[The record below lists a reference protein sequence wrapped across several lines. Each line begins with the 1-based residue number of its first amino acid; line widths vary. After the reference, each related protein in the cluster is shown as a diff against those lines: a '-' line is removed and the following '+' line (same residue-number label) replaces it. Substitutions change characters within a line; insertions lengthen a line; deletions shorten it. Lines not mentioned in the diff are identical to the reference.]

1 MNKLLMAAVAAA
13 VAGGGAAA
21 WFYGPGKATQ
31 AQAASVAASGAAA
44 SSSAASA
51 FGPGG
56 APAPAP
62 GAPATPPA
70 PPVSVTVVRAQQR
83 DFDVQLDATGTV
95 SALSSV
101 ELRPQVSSVIRQV
114 HIREGDFVKK
124 GQLLFTLDVRAD
136 DANVSKA
143 QAQLEKDQ
151 ATLNDAQRQ
160 LARSRDLLAQKF
172 VSQGA
177 VDTSQALVDA
187 QAAVLLADRAAIKAA
202 AVAQGYGRI
211 TAPSSGRAGA
221 VNVFAGS
228 SVQANTT
235 PLVTITQLD
244 PVGVSFNLP
253 QRNVGDALAALK
265 AGNVPVTVLLP
276 QQPKPRIGK
285 LQFVD
290 SAVDASSG
298 TVKVKAVFDN
308 KDSGLWPG
316 AFVNVKM
323 GVQTIKDAVVIP
335 QAAIVQ
341 NARGR
346 GVFVVEAGGKAALKP
361 IELLQSAGLEAVV
374 SGVRVGEKIVLDG
387 RQNVR
392 PGSQLIER
400 SPDAGGGGGAR
411 GGKPGGVGGSGGGG
425 PASGAASGSSP
436 GPSAGPASGGN
447 AASAAP
453 TKAPAPAPAPA
464 TAARP

>member
-1 MNKLLMAAVAAA
+1 MNKLLMVGVAAV

-21 WFYGPGKATQ
+21 WFYGPGKAVQGQ
-31 AQAASVAASGAAA
+31 ASASATPASGAAVA
-44 SSSAASA
+44 M
-51 FGPGG
+51 
-56 APAPAP
+56 APAS
-62 GAPATPPA
+62 GASGAAPPA

-83 DFDVQLDATGTV
+83 DFEVQLDATGAV

-101 ELRPQVSSVIRQV
+101 ELRPQVSSIIKQV
-114 HIREGDFVKK
+114 HIREGDFVKA

-136 DANVSKA
+136 EANVSKA
-143 QAQLEKDQ
+143 KAQLEKDQ

-160 LARSRDLLAQKF
+160 LARSRDLLSQKF

-177 VDTSQALVDA
+177 VDTSQSLVDA
-187 QAAVLLADRAAIKAA
+187 QAAAIVADRAAISAA
-202 AVAQGYGRI
+202 AVALGYGRI

-244 PVGVSFNLP
+244 PVAVSFNLP

-265 AGNVPVTVLLP
+265 AGNVPVSVLLP
-276 QQPKPRIGK
+276 QQPQPRMGK

-290 SAVDASSG
+290 SAVDANSG

-308 KDSGLWPG
+308 KDSALWPG

-323 GVQTIKDAVVIP
+323 GVQTIKDAVVVP

-346 GVFVVEAGGKAALKP
+346 AVFVVEAGGKAGLRP

-374 SGVRVGEKIVLDG
+374 SGVRAGEKIVLDG

-400 SPDAGGGGGAR
+400 AADAGGAR
-411 GGKPGGVGGSGGGG
+411 GGRPGAAASA
-425 PASGAASGSSP
+425 PSGAASV
-436 GPSAGPASGGN
+436 AASGGT
-447 AASAAP
+447 AV
-453 TKAPAPAPAPA
+453 APAPSASQA
-464 TAARP
+464 AARP

>member
-1 MNKLLMAAVAAA
+1 MNKLLMVGVAAA
-13 VAGGGAAA
+13 VVGVGAAA
-21 WFYGPGKATQ
+21 WFFGSGTAMQGQKQGQGQGQT
-31 AQAASVAASGAAA
+31 AAFAVAASGANAA
-44 SSSAASA
+44 TTA
-51 FGPGG
+51 
-56 APAPAP
+56 AP
-62 GAPATPPA
+62 GAAVATPPA
-70 PPVSVTVVRAQQR
+70 PSVSVTVVLAQLR
-83 DFDVQLDATGTV
+83 DFEIQLDATGAV

-101 ELRPQVSSVIRQV
+101 ELRPQVSSVIKQV
-114 HIREGDFVKK
+114 HIREGDFVKA

-136 DANVSKA
+136 EANVSKA
-143 QAQLEKDQ
+143 KAQLEKNQ

-160 LARSRDLLAQKF
+160 LARSRDLLAQQF

-177 VDTSQALVDA
+177 VDTNQSVVDA
-187 QAAVLLADRAAIKAA
+187 QTAALVADRAAISAA
-202 AVAQGYGRI
+202 AVALSYGRI
-211 TAPSSGRAGA
+211 TAPAAGRAGA

-244 PVGVSFNLP
+244 PVAVSFNLP

-265 AGNVPVTVLLP
+265 SGNAPVTVLLP
-276 QQPKPRIGK
+276 QQPKPRTGK

-308 KDSGLWPG
+308 KDAALWPG
-316 AFVNVKM
+316 AFVSVKM
-323 GVQTIKDAVVIP
+323 GVQTIKDAVVVP
-335 QAAIVQ
+335 QASIVQ

-346 GVFVVEAGGKAALKP
+346 SVYVVEADGKAALRP

-374 SGVRVGEKIVLDG
+374 SGVRAGEKVVLDG

-400 SPDAGGGGGAR
+400 APDAGGAGSVGSAGGGRAGAEGGALGGALGGELVGASSAASGGGAAA
-411 GGKPGGVGGSGGGG
+411 PLPTS
-425 PASGAASGSSP
+425 AAASSQP
-436 GPSAGPASGGN
+436 
-447 AASAAP
+447 
-453 TKAPAPAPAPA
+453 
-464 TAARP
+464 AARP

>member
-1 MNKLLMAAVAAA
+1 MAGVAAVVVAVVGGSAAWIFSSNKA
-13 VAGGGAAA
+13 VQAQQGAAA
-21 WFYGPGKATQ
+21 PT
-31 AQAASVAASGAAA
+31 AA
-44 SSSAASA
+44 
-51 FGPGG
+51 
-56 APAPAP
+56 
-62 GAPATPPA
+62 PPA

-83 DFDVQLDATGTV
+83 DFEIQLDATGTV

-101 ELRPQVSSVIRQV
+101 ELRPQVSSVIKQV
-114 HIREGDFVKK
+114 HIREGDFVKA

-136 DANVSKA
+136 EANVSKA

-187 QAAVLLADRAAIKAA
+187 QAAVLVADRAAIKAA

-211 TAPSSGRAGA
+211 SAPSSGRAGA

-228 SVQANTT
+228 SVQANST

-265 AGNVPVTVLLP
+265 AGNVPVTVFLP
-276 QQPKPRIGK
+276 QQPKPRTGK

-298 TVKVKAVFDN
+298 TVKVKAVFEN
-308 KDSGLWPG
+308 KDSSLWPG

-323 GVQTIKDAVVIP
+323 GVQTIKDAVVVP
-335 QAAIVQ
+335 QATIVQ

-346 GVFVVEAGGKAALKP
+346 AVFVVDAGGKAALKP
-361 IELLQSAGLEAVV
+361 IEVLQSAGLEAVV
-374 SGVRVGEKIVLDG
+374 SGVRAGEKIVLDG

-400 SPDAGGGGGAR
+400 SPDAGGAR
-411 GGKPGGVGGSGGGG
+411 GGKPGGGGAAVGPVLS
-425 PASGAASGSSP
+425 PASSPASSGS
-436 GPSAGPASGGN
+436 PSPAS
-447 AASAAP
+447 ASAS
-453 TKAPAPAPAPA
+453 APAP
-464 TAARP
+464 RS

>member
-1 MNKLLMAAVAAA
+1 MNKFLMAGVVAV
-13 VAGGGAAA
+13 VALGGAAT
-21 WFYGPGKATQ
+21 WLYGPGKVVQGQPSAGGSSGG
-31 AQAASVAASGAAA
+31 ASASGAPNAMAPAAGGMSSASAAGA
-44 SSSAASA
+44 SSASGSSGAVASAA
-51 FGPGG
+51 
-56 APAPAP
+56 PAA
-62 GAPATPPA
+62 PPA

-83 DFDVQLDATGTV
+83 DFEVQLDASGAV

-101 ELRPQVSSVIRQV
+101 EMRPQVSSVITKV
-114 HIREGDFVKK
+114 HIREGDFVKA

-143 QAQLEKDQ
+143 KAQLEKDQ

-187 QAAVLLADRAAIKAA
+187 QAAVLVADRAAISAA

-244 PVGVSFNLP
+244 PVAVSFSLP

-265 AGNVPVTVLLP
+265 SGNVPVTVFIP
-276 QQPKPRIGK
+276 QQAKPRVGK
-285 LQFVD
+285 LLFVD
-290 SAVDASSG
+290 SSVDASSG

-308 KDSGLWPG
+308 KDSALWPG

-323 GVQTIKDAVVIP
+323 GVQTIKDAVVVP

-346 GVFVVEAGGKAALKP
+346 GVFVLEAGGKAALRP

-374 SGVRVGEKIVLDG
+374 SGVRAGEKIVLDG

-400 SPDAGGGGGAR
+400 AADSGGAR
-411 GGKPGGVGGSGGGG
+411 GGKPGAGAGGPGGG
-425 PASGAASGSSP
+425 ASGAAAP
-436 GPSAGPASGGN
+436 QPAV
-447 AASAAP
+447 
-453 TKAPAPAPAPA
+453 
-464 TAARP
+464 RP

>member
-1 MNKLLMAAVAAA
+1 MNKLLMVGVAAA
-13 VAGGGAAA
+13 VVGVGAAA
-21 WFYGPGKATQ
+21 WFFGSGTAMQGQKQGQGQGQT
-31 AQAASVAASGAAA
+31 AAFAVAASGANAA
-44 SSSAASA
+44 TTAAT
-51 FGPGG
+51 G
-56 APAPAP
+56 AAV
-62 GAPATPPA
+62 ATPTGPS
-70 PPVSVTVVRAQQR
+70 VSVTVVLAQLR
-83 DFDVQLDATGTV
+83 DFEIQLDATGAV

-101 ELRPQVSSVIRQV
+101 ELRPQVSSVIKQV
-114 HIREGDFVKK
+114 HIREGDFVKA

-136 DANVSKA
+136 EANVSKA
-143 QAQLEKDQ
+143 KAQLEKNQ

-160 LARSRDLLAQKF
+160 LARSRDLLAQQF

-177 VDTSQALVDA
+177 VDTNQSVVDA
-187 QAAVLLADRAAIKAA
+187 QTAALVADRAAISAA
-202 AVAQGYGRI
+202 AVALSYGRI
-211 TAPSSGRAGA
+211 TAPAAGRAGA

-244 PVGVSFNLP
+244 PVAVSFNLP

-265 AGNVPVTVLLP
+265 SGNAPVTVLLP
-276 QQPKPRIGK
+276 QQPKPRTGK

-308 KDSGLWPG
+308 KDAALWPG
-316 AFVNVKM
+316 AFVSVKM
-323 GVQTIKDAVVIP
+323 GVQTIKDAVVVP
-335 QAAIVQ
+335 QASIVQ

-346 GVFVVEAGGKAALKP
+346 SVYVVEADGKAALRP

-374 SGVRVGEKIVLDG
+374 SGVRAGEKVVLDG

-400 SPDAGGGGGAR
+400 APDAGGAGSVGSAGGGRAGAEGGALGGALGGELVGASSAASGGGAAA
-411 GGKPGGVGGSGGGG
+411 PLPTS
-425 PASGAASGSSP
+425 AAASSQP
-436 GPSAGPASGGN
+436 
-447 AASAAP
+447 
-453 TKAPAPAPAPA
+453 
-464 TAARP
+464 AARP

>member
-1 MNKLLMAAVAAA
+1 MNKLLMAGVAAV

-21 WFYGPGKATQ
+21 WFYGPGKAMQGQTG
-31 AQAASVAASGAAA
+31 AAAATSGASGVAAATAPASGASGAAA
-44 SSSAASA
+44 
-51 FGPGG
+51 
-56 APAPAP
+56 
-62 GAPATPPA
+62 PA

-83 DFDVQLDATGTV
+83 DFEVQLDATGAV
-95 SALSSV
+95 STLSSV
-101 ELRPQVSSVIRQV
+101 ELRPQVSSVIKKV
-114 HIREGDFVKK
+114 HIREGDFVKA

-136 DANVSKA
+136 EANVSKA
-143 QAQLEKDQ
+143 KAQLEKDQ

-160 LARSRDLLAQKF
+160 LARSRDLLSQKF

-177 VDTSQALVDA
+177 VDTNQALVDA
-187 QAAVLLADRAAIKAA
+187 QTAAVVADRAAISAA
-202 AVAQGYGRI
+202 AVASGYGRI
-211 TAPSSGRAGA
+211 AAPSAGRAGA

-244 PVGVSFNLP
+244 PVAVSFNLP

-276 QQPKPRIGK
+276 QQPKPRVGK

-308 KDSGLWPG
+308 KDSALWPG

-346 GVFVVEAGGKAALKP
+346 AVFVVEAGGKAGLRP

-374 SGVRVGEKIVLDG
+374 SGVRAGEKIVLDG

-400 SPDAGGGGGAR
+400 AADAGGAR
-411 GGKPGGVGGSGGGG
+411 GGKPGAAAGGASGAASAAAPVANASAPRGSGGGG
-425 PASGAASGSSP
+425 GGGDSS
-436 GPSAGPASGGN
+436 
-447 AASAAP
+447 
-453 TKAPAPAPAPA
+453 APAPAPAA
-464 TAARP
+464 SSQAARP

>member
-1 MNKLLMAAVAAA
+1 MNKLLMAAVATA

-31 AQAASVAASGAAA
+31 AQAAVVAASGVSAGAA
-44 SSSAASA
+44 STAATSAS
-51 FGPGG
+51 GSGG
-56 APAPAP
+56 AS
-62 GAPATPPA
+62 APATPPGPPA
-70 PPVSVTVVRAQQR
+70 PPISVTVVRAQQR
-83 DFDVQLDATGTV
+83 DFEVQLDATGTV

-101 ELRPQVSSVIRQV
+101 ELRPQVSSVIQKV
-114 HIREGDFVKK
+114 HIREGDFVKA

-143 QAQLEKDQ
+143 KAQLEKDQ
-151 ATLNDAQRQ
+151 ATLSDAQRQ

-187 QAAVLLADRAAIKAA
+187 QAAAMVADRAAISAA

-211 TAPSSGRAGA
+211 TAPSAGRAGA
-221 VNVFAGS
+221 VNVFVGS

-244 PVGVSFNLP
+244 PVAVSFNLP

-265 AGNVPVTVLLP
+265 AGNVPVTLLLP
-276 QQPKPRIGK
+276 QQPKPRTGK

-290 SAVDASSG
+290 SAVDPSSG

-308 KDSGLWPG
+308 KDSALWPG

-323 GVQTIKDAVVIP
+323 GVQTIKDAVVVP
-335 QAAIVQ
+335 QATIVQ

-346 GVFVVEAGGKAALKP
+346 AVFVVDASGKAALKP
-361 IELLQSAGLEAVV
+361 IELLQSAGLDAVV
-374 SGVRVGEKIVLDG
+374 SGVRAGEKIVLDG

-400 SPDAGGGGGAR
+400 AADGGSR
-411 GGKPGGVGGSGGGG
+411 GGKPGGAGGAG
-425 PASGAASGSSP
+425 GAASS
-436 GPSAGPASGGN
+436 PASGGSA
-447 AASAAP
+447 AAS
-453 TKAPAPAPAPA
+453 TSVPAPASATSTATASASTASASAPR
-464 TAARP
+464 AARP

>member
-1 MNKLLMAAVAAA
+1 MNKLLMVGVAAA
-13 VAGGGAAA
+13 VVGVGAAA
-21 WFYGPGKATQ
+21 WFFGSGTAMQGQKQGQGQGQT
-31 AQAASVAASGAAA
+31 AAFAVAASGANAA
-44 SSSAASA
+44 TTAAT
-51 FGPGG
+51 G
-56 APAPAP
+56 AAV
-62 GAPATPPA
+62 ATPTGPS
-70 PPVSVTVVRAQQR
+70 VSVTVVLAQLR
-83 DFDVQLDATGTV
+83 DFEIQLDATGAV

-101 ELRPQVSSVIRQV
+101 ELRPQVSSVIKQV
-114 HIREGDFVKK
+114 HIREGDFVKA

-136 DANVSKA
+136 EANVSKA
-143 QAQLEKDQ
+143 KAQLEKNQ

-160 LARSRDLLAQKF
+160 LARSRDLLAQQF

-177 VDTSQALVDA
+177 VDTNQSVVDSQTAALV
-187 QAAVLLADRAAIKAA
+187 ADRAAISAA
-202 AVAQGYGRI
+202 AVALSYGRI
-211 TAPSSGRAGA
+211 TAPAAGRAGA

-244 PVGVSFNLP
+244 PVAVSFNLP

-265 AGNVPVTVLLP
+265 LGNAPVTVLLP
-276 QQPKPRIGK
+276 QQPKPRTGK

-308 KDSGLWPG
+308 KDAALWPG
-316 AFVNVKM
+316 AFVSVKM
-323 GVQTIKDAVVIP
+323 GVQTIKDAVVVP
-335 QAAIVQ
+335 QASIVQ

-346 GVFVVEAGGKAALKP
+346 SVYVVEADGKAALRP

-374 SGVRVGEKIVLDG
+374 SGVRAGEKVVLDG

-400 SPDAGGGGGAR
+400 APDAGGAGSVGSAGGGRAGAEGGALGGALGGELVGASSAASGGGAAA
-411 GGKPGGVGGSGGGG
+411 PLPTS
-425 PASGAASGSSP
+425 AAASSQP
-436 GPSAGPASGGN
+436 
-447 AASAAP
+447 
-453 TKAPAPAPAPA
+453 
-464 TAARP
+464 AARP

>member
-1 MNKLLMAAVAAA
+1 MNKLLMAGVAAV

-21 WFYGPGKATQ
+21 WFYGPSKAMQ
-31 AQAASVAASGAAA
+31 SQSGAASAASGVSAATSTASGASGAAA
-44 SSSAASA
+44 
-51 FGPGG
+51 
-56 APAPAP
+56 
-62 GAPATPPA
+62 PA

-83 DFDVQLDATGTV
+83 DFEVQLDATGAV
-95 SALSSV
+95 STLSSV
-101 ELRPQVSSVIRQV
+101 ELRPQVSSVIKQV
-114 HIREGDFVKK
+114 HIREGDFVKA

-136 DANVSKA
+136 EANVSKA
-143 QAQLEKDQ
+143 KAQLERDQ

-177 VDTSQALVDA
+177 VDTSQSLVDA
-187 QAAVLLADRAAIKAA
+187 QTAAIVADRAAISAA
-202 AVAQGYGRI
+202 AVALGYGRI
-211 TAPSSGRAGA
+211 NAPSAGRAGA
-221 VNVFAGS
+221 VNVFVGS

-244 PVGVSFNLP
+244 PVAVSFNLP

-276 QQPKPRIGK
+276 QQPKPRVGK

-308 KDSGLWPG
+308 KDSALWPG

-346 GVFVVEAGGKAALKP
+346 AVFVVEAGGKAAIRP

-374 SGVRVGEKIVLDG
+374 SGVRAGEKIVLDG

-400 SPDAGGGGGAR
+400 AADSGGAR
-411 GGKPGGVGGSGGGG
+411 GGKPGAAGSA
-425 PASGAASGSSP
+425 PAGTPAASAVVVS
-436 GPSAGPASGGN
+436 ASGGM
-447 AASAAP
+447 AA
-453 TKAPAPAPAPA
+453 APAPA
-464 TAARP
+464 TASASQPAARP

>member
-1 MNKLLMAAVAAA
+1 M
-13 VAGGGAAA
+13 
-21 WFYGPGKATQ
+21 
-31 AQAASVAASGAAA
+31 
-44 SSSAASA
+44 
-51 FGPGG
+51 
-56 APAPAP
+56 
-62 GAPATPPA
+62 ATPPA
-70 PPVSVTVVRAQQR
+70 PPVSVTVVLAQLR
-83 DFDVQLDATGTV
+83 DFEIQLDATGAV

-101 ELRPQVSSVIRQV
+101 ELRPQVSSVIKQV
-114 HIREGDFVKK
+114 HIREGDFVKA

-136 DANVSKA
+136 EANVSKA
-143 QAQLEKDQ
+143 KAQLEKDQ

-177 VDTSQALVDA
+177 VDTSQSVVDA
-187 QAAVLLADRAAIKAA
+187 QTAALVADRAAISAA
-202 AVAQGYGRI
+202 AVALGYGRI
-211 TAPSSGRAGA
+211 TAPSAGRAGA

-244 PVGVSFNLP
+244 PVAVSFNLP

-265 AGNVPVTVLLP
+265 SGNAPVAVLLP
-276 QQPKPRIGK
+276 QQPKPRTGK

-308 KDSGLWPG
+308 KDSALWPG
-316 AFVNVKM
+316 AFVSVKM
-323 GVQTIKDAVVIP
+323 GVQTIKDAVVVP

-346 GVFVVEAGGKAALKP
+346 SVYVVEAGGKAALRP

-374 SGVRVGEKIVLDG
+374 SGVRAGEKVVLDG

-400 SPDAGGGGGAR
+400 APDAGGAGGGRAGAEGGASGGALVGASSAASGGGAAA
-411 GGKPGGVGGSGGGG
+411 PLPTS
-425 PASGAASGSSP
+425 AAASSQP
-436 GPSAGPASGGN
+436 
-447 AASAAP
+447 
-453 TKAPAPAPAPA
+453 
-464 TAARP
+464 AARP

>member
-1 MNKLLMAAVAAA
+1 LELKFSMNKLLMAGIAAV
-13 VAGGGAAA
+13 VAGGGAAT
-21 WFYGPGKATQ
+21 WFYGPGKGVQGQSVA
-31 AQAASVAASGAAA
+31 VAASGATGATAA
-44 SSSAASA
+44 T
-51 FGPGG
+51 
-56 APAPAP
+56 APAS
-62 GAPATPPA
+62 GALGAAAPA

-83 DFDVQLDATGTV
+83 DFEVQLDASGAV
-95 SALSSV
+95 STLSSV
-101 ELRPQVSSVIRQV
+101 ELRPQVSSVIKKV
-114 HIREGDFVKK
+114 HIREGDFVKA

-136 DANVSKA
+136 EANVTKA
-143 QAQLEKDQ
+143 KAQLEKDQ
-151 ATLNDAQRQ
+151 ASLSDAQRQ
-160 LARSRDLLAQKF
+160 LARSRDLLSQKF

-187 QAAVLLADRAAIKAA
+187 QTATVLADRAAISAA
-202 AVAQGYGRI
+202 AVALGYGRI
-211 TAPSSGRAGA
+211 VAPSAGRAGA

-244 PVGVSFNLP
+244 PVAVSFNLP

-265 AGNVPVTVLLP
+265 AGNVPVMVLLP
-276 QQPKPRIGK
+276 QQTKPRVGK

-308 KDSGLWPG
+308 KDSALWPG

-323 GVQTIKDAVVIP
+323 GVQTIKDAVVVP
-335 QAAIVQ
+335 QAVIVQ

-346 GVFVVEAGGKAALKP
+346 AVYVVDAGGKAALRP

-374 SGVRVGEKIVLDG
+374 SGVRAGEKIVLDG

-392 PGSQLIER
+392 PGTPLIER
-400 SPDAGGGGGAR
+400 APDAVGVRGGRAGAASGAGSGAASGATAPVEAGSAPRGGVGGGAGGGGG
-411 GGKPGGVGGSGGGG
+411 GQSV
-425 PASGAASGSSP
+425 
-436 GPSAGPASGGN
+436 
-447 AASAAP
+447 
-453 TKAPAPAPAPA
+453 APAPAASQA
-464 TAARP
+464 AARP

>member
-1 MNKLLMAAVAAA
+1 MNKLLMAGVAAV

-21 WFYGPGKATQ
+21 WFYGPGKAMQ
-31 AQAASVAASGAAA
+31 GEASASAAAASGAAA
-44 SSSAASA
+44 AMPPASGAA
-51 FGPGG
+51 G
-56 APAPAP
+56 AA
-62 GAPATPPA
+62 GAAPPA

-83 DFDVQLDATGTV
+83 DFEVQLDATGAV

-101 ELRPQVSSVIRQV
+101 ELRPQVSSVIKQV
-114 HIREGDFVKK
+114 HIREGDFVRA

-136 DANVSKA
+136 EANVSKA
-143 QAQLEKDQ
+143 KAQLEKDQ

-160 LARSRDLLAQKF
+160 LARSRDLLSQKF

-177 VDTSQALVDA
+177 VDTSQDLVDA
-187 QAAVLLADRAAIKAA
+187 QNATVLADRAAISAA
-202 AVAQGYGRI
+202 AVASGYGRI
-211 TAPSSGRAGA
+211 AAPSAGRAGA

-244 PVGVSFNLP
+244 PVAVSFNLP

-265 AGNVPVTVLLP
+265 TGNVPVTVLLP
-276 QQPKPRIGK
+276 QQPKPRVGK

-308 KDSGLWPG
+308 KDSALWPG

-346 GVFVVEAGGKAALKP
+346 AVFVVEAGGKAGLRP

-374 SGVRVGEKIVLDG
+374 SGVRAGEKIVLDG

-400 SPDAGGGGGAR
+400 TADAGGAR
-411 GGKPGGVGGSGGGG
+411 GGRPAASGGA
-425 PASGAASGSSP
+425 ASGAASGP
-436 GPSAGPASGGN
+436 AVPIAG
-447 AASAAP
+447 ASAPRGGGDSAV
-453 TKAPAPAPAPA
+453 PAPAPASASP

>member
-1 MNKLLMAAVAAA
+1 MNKLLMAGVAAV

-21 WFYGPGKATQ
+21 WFYGPGKAMQGQ
-31 AQAASVAASGAAA
+31 AGTSAVAPSASGSSAAAPPATGASGAAA
-44 SSSAASA
+44 
-51 FGPGG
+51 
-56 APAPAP
+56 
-62 GAPATPPA
+62 ATGTAPPA

-83 DFDVQLDATGTV
+83 DFEVQLDASGAV

-101 ELRPQVSSVIRQV
+101 ELRPQVSSVIKQV
-114 HIREGDFVKK
+114 HIREGDFVKA

-136 DANVSKA
+136 EANVSKA
-143 QAQLEKDQ
+143 KAQLEKDQ

-177 VDTSQALVDA
+177 VDTSQALVEA
-187 QAAVLLADRAAIKAA
+187 QSATVLADRAAISAA
-202 AVAQGYGRI
+202 AVALGYGRI
-211 TAPSSGRAGA
+211 TAPSAGRAGA

-228 SVQANTT
+228 SVQANST

-244 PVGVSFNLP
+244 PVAVSFNLP

-265 AGNVPVTVLLP
+265 AGNVPVTVTLP
-276 QQPKPRIGK
+276 QQPKPRVGK

-308 KDSGLWPG
+308 KDSALWPG

-323 GVQTIKDAVVIP
+323 GVQTIKEAVVVP

-346 GVFVVEAGGKAALKP
+346 SVFVVEAGGKAALRP

-374 SGVRVGEKIVLDG
+374 SGVRAGEKIVVDG

-400 SPDAGGGGGAR
+400 GPDAGGAR
-411 GGKPGGVGGSGGGG
+411 GGRPGAAGG
-425 PASGAASGSSP
+425 PPAGASGAGAGAASGVAASVGSNN
-436 GPSAGPASGGN
+436 ASGG
-447 AASAAP
+447 AA
-453 TKAPAPAPAPA
+453 TAPAPQAA
-464 TAARP
+464 TARP